1 MYIQLVADVSSST
14 LLVPLL
20 APCSQ
25 AIFSNK
31 YSPPSTNRTPRRIY
45 NRSIYHQAP
54 TAPPTKFSPGII
66 FTTRCRSHCCGGT
79 QLLSYSV
86 PRRKFRYVL
95 FSLWHF
101 WGTDYWQFF
110 GVFVRH
116 WQLLERR
123 ADLWETREVFPD
135 KPQLVIGA
143 PSSNLADLTWRG
155 GQTKIWA
162 NTKP

>member
-1 MYIQLVADVSSST
+1 MSAAALCSST
-14 LLVPLL
+14 SWHL
-20 APCSQ
+20 AAKP
-25 AIFSNK
+25 FS
-31 YSPPSTNRTPRRIY
+31 PTNIRPHLQTELQDVFTTEVFTT
-45 NRSIYHQAP
+45 NHQLQ
-54 TAPPTKFSPGII
+54 PTKFSPGII

>member
-1 MYIQLVADVSSST
+1 MQIVVADVSSST
-14 LLVPLL
+14 LLVHLL

-31 YSPPSTNRTPRRIY
+31 YSPASANRTPRRIY
-45 NRSIYHQAP
+45 NRSIYHHQQLQ
-54 TAPPTKFSPGII
+54 PTKFSPGII
-66 FTTRCRSHCCGGT
+66 FTTCCRSHCCGGT

-95 FSLWHF
+95 FSLRHF
-101 WGTDYWQFF
+101 WGTDYWQVF